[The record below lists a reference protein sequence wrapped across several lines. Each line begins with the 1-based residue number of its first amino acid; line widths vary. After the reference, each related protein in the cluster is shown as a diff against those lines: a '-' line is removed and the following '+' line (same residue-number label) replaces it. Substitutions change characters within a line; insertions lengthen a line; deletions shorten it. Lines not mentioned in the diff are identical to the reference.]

1 MGQPPVR
8 RSADRVSW
16 AAAALA
22 SLLAAAAVADDSSAA
37 RQTALEDLGRALFFD
52 VNLSRGR
59 NQSCATCHDPAR
71 AFTDWRSSGVG
82 AAASL
87 GSDLASLGD
96 RNAPT
101 LSYAA
106 AIPRFGRAADHDFA
120 GGLFWD
126 GRAATLEQ
134 QAGGP
139 PLNPLEMAMPDKGA
153 VVQRLQENPNYQ
165 YAFKGLFGAD
175 IFSDADLA
183 FEAMTSA
190 IAALER
196 TPFFSPYDSR
206 YDRYLRGEYQ
216 PTDQEALGIT
226 LFFSNQFTNCNKC
239 HQLQPLPE
247 AQQETFSNYSYQNI
261 GVPVNAL
268 LRRANGKGTD
278 HVDRGLLD
286 GAAADDPAQ
295 AGKFRVPTLRNVAI
309 TAPYMHNGVFGD
321 LRTVVQFYNKFL
333 QKGSKAQIN
342 PETGLDWGAPEVA
355 DNIAYD
361 KLQAGRA
368 LDARSIDALVA
379 FLGMLTDR
387 RYEPL
392 LDASAAP

>member
-1 MGQPPVR
+1 
-8 RSADRVSW
+8 
-16 AAAALA
+16 
-22 SLLAAAAVADDSSAA
+22 
-37 RQTALEDLGRALFFD
+37 
-52 VNLSRGR
+52 
-59 NQSCATCHDPAR
+59 
-71 AFTDWRSSGVG
+71 
-82 AAASL
+82 
-87 GSDLASLGD
+87 
-96 RNAPT
+96 
-101 LSYAA
+101 
-106 AIPRFGRAADHDFA
+106 
-120 GGLFWD
+120 
-126 GRAATLEQ
+126 
-134 QAGGP
+134 
-139 PLNPLEMAMPDKGA
+139 MPDKGA

-175 IFSDADLA
+175 IFSDADRA

-216 PTDQEALGIT
+216 PTEQESLGMT

-239 HQLQPLPE
+239 HQLQALPE

-268 LRRANGKGTD
+268 LRSANGKGAN

-286 GAAADDPAQ
+286 GAVADDPAQ

-355 DNIAYD
+355 DNIAYE

-379 FLGMLTDR
+379 FLAMLTDQ

-392 LDASAAP
+392 LDAGAPP